1 MADEDLDEAF
11 DYLLTRVDEMREPV
25 PDGLSEEA
33 RRARILR
40 IVEAQKEIS
49 HILRDLAADPRAQA
63 RLRVLVD
70 QLDLSIPRRP
80 APVRNLRVTF
90 VPDPDPAPTP
100 PGRALERI
108 LRAFTSQAAFDL
120 YVEPALADAQYEYVT
135 ALQQGKPWLA
145 RWRFFVGVVWLVKP
159 WAWAA
164 VVAKVAAWWAAR
176 T

>member
-11 DYLLTRVDEMREPV
+11 DYLLTRVDEVREPV
-25 PDGLSEEA
+25 PDGLSEDA

-49 HILRDLAADPRAQA
+49 QILRDLAADPRAEA
-63 RLRVLVD
+63 RLRVIVD

-80 APVRNLRVTF
+80 APVRNLRVTY
-90 VPDPDPAPTP
+90 VPDRAATP
-100 PGRALERI
+100 PGRTLERV
-108 LRAFTSQAAFDL
+108 LRAFTSKAAFDL
-120 YVEPALADAQYEYVT
+120 YVAPALADAQYEYVT
-135 ALQQGKPWLA
+135 ALEQGQPWRA
-145 RWRFFVGVVWLVKP
+145 RWRFFVGLMWLVKP

-164 VVAKVAAWWAAR
+164 VVAKVVAWWAAR